1 MFRPASSLL
10 SRLRRH
16 RGLWLLAVAIMMI
29 KLTAGTICLGDGPNL
44 RLAATAAATT
54 SPYDVSLD
62 VAEPTAPVDAK
73 GDCLLGEPGDCHC
86 ACAHSVTLP
95 TAALAS
101 VTAMEVRFASPVIRT
116 GYTPAMTGS
125 LLRPPIA

>member
-1 MFRPASSLL
+1 MFRPAPSLL

-16 RGLWLLAVAIMMI
+16 RGLWLLAVAVLLI

-44 RLAATAAATT
+44 QLASTAATVT
-54 SPYDVSLD
+54 SLYGVSLD
-62 VAEPTAPVDAK
+62 VAEHSASVDAT
-73 GDCLLGEPGDCHC
+73 GNCLLGEPGDCHC

-95 TAALAS
+95 TTALTS
-101 VTAMEVRFASPVIRT
+101 ITTMEIRFASPAIRT
-116 GYTPAMTGS
+116 GFTPAMAGS

>member
-1 MFRPASSLL
+1 MFRPAPSLL

-16 RGLWLLAVAIMMI
+16 RGLWLLAVAVLLI

-44 RLAATAAATT
+44 RLASTAATTTSQHGVSLDATEHAAAT
-54 SPYDVSLD
+54 
-62 VAEPTAPVDAK
+62 DAK
-73 GDCLLGEPGDCHC
+73 GNCLLGEPGDCHC
-86 ACAHSVTLP
+86 ACAHSVSLP
-95 TAALAS
+95 TTALAS
-101 VTAMEVRFASPVIRT
+101 ITPMEVRFASPAIGA

>member
-1 MFRPASSLL
+1 MFRPTSSLL

-16 RGLWLLAVAIMMI
+16 RGLWLLAVAVMMI
-29 KLTAGTICLGDGPNL
+29 KLAAGTICLGDGPNV
-44 RLAATAAATT
+44 RLAATVAAAT
-54 SPYDVSLD
+54 SLYDVSLD
-62 VAEPTAPVDAK
+62 AAEPTGSIDVK

-95 TAALAS
+95 AAVLAS
-101 VTAMEVRFASPVIRT
+101 VTAMDVRFASPVIRA
-116 GYTPAMTGS
+116 GFMPATTGS

>member
-1 MFRPASSLL
+1 MFRPAPSLL

-16 RGLWLLAVAIMMI
+16 RGLWLLAVAVLMI
-29 KLTAGTICLGDGPNL
+29 KLTAGTICLADGPNL
-44 RLAATAAATT
+44 LPAATIAAAT
-54 SPYDVSLD
+54 SLYDVSLD
-62 VAEPTAPVDAK
+62 VAEHAAPADAK
-73 GDCLLGEPGDCHC
+73 GNCLLGELGDCHC

-95 TAALAS
+95 ATALAS
-101 VTAMEVRFASPVIRT
+101 ITTMEVRFASPVIRA

>member
-1 MFRPASSLL
+1 MFRPAPSLL
-10 SRLRRH
+10 NRLRRH
-16 RGLWLLAVAIMMI
+16 RGLWLLAVAVLMI

-44 RLAATAAATT
+44 RLASTTAAAT
-54 SPYDVSLD
+54 SLYGGSLD
-62 VAEPTAPVDAK
+62 VAEKAAPVDAK

-95 TAALAS
+95 TTALAS
-101 VTAMEVRFASPVIRT
+101 ITMMKVRFASSAIGV

>member
-1 MFRPASSLL
+1 MFHPTPSLL

-16 RGLWLLAVAIMMI
+16 RGLWLLAVAVLMI
-29 KLTAGTICLGDGPNL
+29 KLTGGTICLGDGPEL
-44 RLAATAAATT
+44 RLAATTAAAT
-54 SPYDVSLD
+54 SLYDVSLD
-62 VAEPTAPVDAK
+62 ATEYAAPADAK
-73 GDCLLGEPGDCHC
+73 GNCLLGEPGDCHC

-95 TAALAS
+95 TTALAS
-101 VTAMEVRFASPVIRT
+101 ITTMEVRFAFPAVRA